1 VGKRGQA
8 FARREPQIKG
18 TVAAVA
24 GYRTMNNYLY
34 TAIGL
39 VVFYIGLKMFSGGMK
54 SMGNID
60 HLQWFIANPIYM
72 FFGGIVMTLAWQS
85 SSLSTTAIIALV
97 ASGAV
102 PLPAAIACVLGA
114 NIGTT
119 GTIWLAGLLVSD
131 GVPRGD
137 TLRIAMVHTG
147 MNLLMAISLLPFVH
161 HIAKYVGRFG

>member
-1 VGKRGQA
+1 
-8 FARREPQIKG
+8 
-18 TVAAVA
+18 
-24 GYRTMNNYLY
+24 MNNYVY

-54 SMGNID
+54 SMGNMD
-60 HLQWFIANPIYM
+60 HLSFFIHNPYWM
-72 FFGGIVMTLAWQS
+72 FLGGIVMTLLWQS

-102 PLPAAIACVLGA
+102 PLPAAIAAVLGA

-131 GVPRGD
+131 GMPKGD
-137 TLRIAMVHTG
+137 TLRIAMAHTG
-147 MNLLMAISLLPFVH
+147 VNLLMAVALLPFVGR
-161 HIAKYVGRFG
+161 IAQFLGRF

>member
-1 VGKRGQA
+1 
-8 FARREPQIKG
+8 
-18 TVAAVA
+18 
-24 GYRTMNNYLY
+24 MNNYVY

-60 HLQWFIANPIYM
+60 HLTWFLGNPIYM
-72 FFGGIVMTLAWQS
+72 FFGSIIMTLAWQS

-97 ASGAV
+97 ASGV
-102 PLPAAIACVLGA
+102 LPLPAAVAAVLGA

-131 GVPRGD
+131 GMPKGD
-137 TLRIAMVHTG
+137 TLRIAMIHTG
-147 MNLLMAISLLPFVH
+147 VNLLMALSLLPFVN
-161 HIAKYVGRFG
+161 HIAKFVGKVGQ

>member
-1 VGKRGQA
+1 VERYS
-8 FARREPQIKG
+8 
-18 TVAAVA
+18 TV
-24 GYRTMNNYLY
+24 NNYVY

-60 HLQWFIANPIYM
+60 HLQWFLGNPIYM
-72 FFGGIVMTLAWQS
+72 FFGSIVMTLAWQS

-97 ASGAV
+97 ASGV
-102 PLPAAIACVLGA
+102 LPLPAAVAAVLGA

-131 GVPRGD
+131 GMPRGD
-137 TLRIAMVHTG
+137 TLRIAMIHTG
-147 MNLLMAISLLPFVH
+147 VNLLMAISLLPFVN
-161 HIAKYVGRFG
+161 HIAKFVGKVGQ

>member
-1 VGKRGQA
+1 MSRGRSKIMKKENLNRFQRKV
-8 FARREPQIKG
+8 FKMDLGNPII
-18 TVAAVA
+18 TTLV
-24 GYRTMNNYLY
+24 
-34 TAIGL
+34 GL

-72 FFGGIVMTLAWQS
+72 FFGGIIMTLLWQS

-131 GVPRGD
+131 GMPKGD
-137 TLRIAMVHTG
+137 TLRIAIAHSGV
-147 MNLLMAISLLPFVH
+147 NLFMAATLLPFVH
-161 HIAKYVGRFG
+161 HIARFLGKF

>member
-1 VGKRGQA
+1 MERYS
-8 FARREPQIKG
+8 
-18 TVAAVA
+18 TV
-24 GYRTMNNYLY
+24 NNYVY

-60 HLQWFIANPIYM
+60 HLTWFLGNPIYM
-72 FFGGIVMTLAWQS
+72 FFGSIVMTLAWQS

-97 ASGAV
+97 ASGV
-102 PLPAAIACVLGA
+102 LPLPAAVAAVLGA

-131 GVPRGD
+131 GMPRGD
-137 TLRIAMVHTG
+137 TLRIAMIHTG
-147 MNLLMAISLLPFVH
+147 VNLLMAISLLPFVN
-161 HIAKYVGRFG
+161 HIAKFVGKVGQ